1 MMRKILAMLL
11 AVLMLSVLVACG
23 DKQDDTTGDT
33 VINVGS
39 LKMTYRA
46 ENGDTFTYEY
56 DKSTTVI
63 ITGFSGNDEP
73 HVVTIPATIEDKTVV
88 AIGDEAFFACSNIS
102 AVELPE
108 GLTAIGNYAFA
119 NCEALKEVR
128 LPSTLKTIGDCAF
141 YSCDAL
147 SAASLGRTALVSI
160 GQNAYTDCVALTEV
174 SFPSTLNTIEAGA
187 FLNCTALSSLTLPEG
202 VATVQTQ
209 AFYNCTALS
218 SLSLPASLTEIG
230 AWAFNPALRD
240 LADEAIVVLAG
251 SYAEEYIQSVR

>member
-11 AVLMLSVLVACG
+11 AVLMLSMLVACG
-23 DKQDDTTGDT
+23 NKQDDTTGDT

-39 LKMTYRA
+39 LSMTYQT
-46 ENGDTFTYEY
+46 ENGDTYTYEY

-63 ITGFSGNDEP
+63 ITAFSGNDEP
-73 HVVTIPATIEDKTVV
+73 HAVTVPAMIEDKTVV
-88 AIGDEAFFACSNIS
+88 GIGDEAFFACSNIS
-102 AVELPE
+102 SIELPE
-108 GLTAIGNYAFA
+108 GLTTIGDYAFA
-119 NCEALKEVR
+119 NCEVLTEVR
-128 LPSTLKTIGDCAF
+128 LPSTLQTIGDCAF

-147 SAASLGRTALVSI
+147 TTASLEQTALVSI
-160 GQNAYTDCVALTEV
+160 GQNAYTDCVALAEV
-174 SFPSTLNTIEAGA
+174 SFPSTLKTIEAGA

-209 AFYNCTALS
+209 AFYNCTALA
-218 SLSLPASLTEIG
+218 SLTLPASLTEIG

-240 LADEAIVVLAG
+240 LADEAISAPEG